1 MIRHYENKHKPKRTS
16 PTAGKLNESKQKG
29 SEKQSSEKQ
38 PEINFTAGNRK
49 DFIFL
54 QKKHE
59 NSPCRSRAKLR
70 VVHWKTSRRASNFGG
85 GEKCATF
92 FLCDVRRDAPP
103 LLGYRLGD
111 SDLGAWKRSKEM
123 QMSERHSIEIHFSC

>member
-49 DFIFL
+49 DFIFC
-54 QKKHE
+54 KKNTRIVPAGHE
-59 NSPCRSRAKLR
+59 LNSGSSIAKTEQG
-70 VVHWKTSRRASNFGG
+70 KY
-85 GEKCATF
+85 F
-92 FLCDVRRDAPP
+92 FSV
-103 LLGYRLGD
+103 
-111 SDLGAWKRSKEM
+111 K
-123 QMSERHSIEIHFSC
+123 